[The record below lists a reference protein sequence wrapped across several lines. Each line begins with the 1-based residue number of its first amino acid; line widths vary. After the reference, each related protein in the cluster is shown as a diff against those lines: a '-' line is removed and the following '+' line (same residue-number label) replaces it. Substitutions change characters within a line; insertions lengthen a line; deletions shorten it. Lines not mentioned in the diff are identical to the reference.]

1 MTVIRV
7 RIIKPKNGKIAAN
20 TAYYRNN
27 KKNRH
32 KVHTCPHCNYETTGP
47 KCILINHINAKHT
60 QNTNKPFQCNHC
72 NKGFSQKAHLQN
84 HLIKQHNVPEHIAK
98 PPVQSKNIFVYFITL
113 TGKEAKSKSTMSRLD
128 IYKRNPKLFAE
139 ELKSIKVNDKQILK
153 PHNLHYDAKQHYI
166 SLKTLTEHEYRKL
179 SEI

>member
-7 RIIKPKNGKIAAN
+7 RIIKPKNEKIAAN

-72 NKGFSQKAHLQN
+72 NKGFSQKGSFTKSFNKTTQCSGTY
-84 HLIKQHNVPEHIAK
+84 
-98 PPVQSKNIFVYFITL
+98 SKT
-113 TGKEAKSKSTMSRLD
+113 TC
-128 IYKRNPKLFAE
+128 
-139 ELKSIKVNDKQILK
+139 SIKKYICVF
-153 PHNLHYDAKQHYI
+153 HY
-166 SLKTLTEHEYRKL
+166 TYR
-179 SEI
+179 

>member
-60 QNTNKPFQCNHC
+60 QNTNKPFQCNH
-72 NKGFSQKAHLQN
+72 
-84 HLIKQHNVPEHIAK
+84 LIKQHNVPEHIAK

-113 TGKEAKSKSTMSRLD
+113 TGKEAKSKSTTSRLD

-139 ELKSIKVNDKQILK
+139 ELKS
-153 PHNLHYDAKQHYI
+153 
-166 SLKTLTEHEYRKL
+166 SL
-179 SEI
+179 